1 MDKDV
6 MQEKDFVELLGFR
19 LGGQDY
25 AIRIESVR
33 EVADLVERTRVPFS
47 PRGFLGVMSL
57 KGEVIP
63 LIDLRSLFG
72 FPDEING
79 TERVIVVKTDG
90 EAVGFLVDNVTGIY
104 PVSEDSI
111 NPLKDTK
118 YVSGELKFEGS
129 IVRLLDHKAVL
140 ESFLKST
147 REISRK

>member
-6 MQEKDFVELLGFR
+6 MQKKDFVELLGFR

-33 EVADLVERTRVPFS
+33 EVADLMERTRVPFS
-47 PRGFLGVMSL
+47 PHGFLGVMSL

-111 NPLKDTK
+111 NPLKGTK
-118 YVSGELKFEGS
+118 YVNGELKFEGS
-129 IVRLLDHKAVL
+129 IVRLLDHNAVL
-140 ESFLKST
+140 ERFLKST
-147 REISRK
+147 QEISRK

>member
-6 MQEKDFVELLGFR
+6 MQKKDFVELLGFR

-33 EVADLVERTRVPFS
+33 EVADLMERTRVPFS
-47 PRGFLGVMSL
+47 PHGFLGVMSL

-90 EAVGFLVDNVTGIY
+90 EAVGFLVDNVTG
-104 PVSEDSI
+104 
-111 NPLKDTK
+111 
-118 YVSGELKFEGS
+118 
-129 IVRLLDHKAVL
+129 
-140 ESFLKST
+140 
-147 REISRK
+147 